1 MIITE
6 IGVGDGRPGSR
17 LLRIISYAPEFSR
30 LPLGSPNHLPASVTR
45 RRFGPYYELREASFS
60 PVTHDSVS
68 LLNAKGTEL
77 GE

>member
-6 IGVGDGRPGSR
+6 IGVGDGRPSPYHI
-17 LLRIISYAPEFSR
+17 LPPEFSR

-45 RRFGPYYELREASFS
+45 RRFGPYYELREASFL

-68 LLNAKGTEL
+68 LPNAKGTEL